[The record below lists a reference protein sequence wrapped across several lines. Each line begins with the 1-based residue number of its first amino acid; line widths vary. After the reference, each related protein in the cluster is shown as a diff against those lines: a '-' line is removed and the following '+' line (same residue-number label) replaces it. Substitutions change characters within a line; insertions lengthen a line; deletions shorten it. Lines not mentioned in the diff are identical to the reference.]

1 MSEELLKSVREV
13 FQKGKHYNIPEYQ
26 RGYKWTSQNVKTL
39 LDDLSKFKENH
50 DEKDVSSFYCLQ
62 NITLVP
68 AENGYNVVDGQQRLT
83 TLYILMSY
91 LKKKG
96 QLDESL
102 FCPDCLQYSVRE
114 ETHKLLSDEIATGK
128 VWESPINP
136 NDAERKD
143 QWYILDVAKGIKE
156 WFEDDAHT
164 LDTSTITDHL
174 KLIENAMEKGNE
186 NDIFAGLNGGKVDL
200 DGADLVRAE
209 LITRAARE
217 KYRKLDPNKVGE
229 FRVHIGLVLDE
240 MVKWWNDLDHQTFFS
255 QMLPNDKDTK
265 EFSNNYKINI
275 LYRLYFEA
283 YKTDK
288 DKFGFRFFENGHDI
302 NKCQGDDHY
311 ELYASLIAM
320 HNTLKDWYN
329 SPKMYHW
336 IGYVFFNFKQ
346 FPEVSFAGLW
356 NLWNESDNKQDFLC
370 QIKRWVLFLVAKRR
384 NPDAVKSPTS
394 EDVDKDAVKSVWNE
408 LFKDVDDLSYDW
420 YNDAFLDEL
429 LILIEILWIE
439 KNDYTN
445 RLEVSY
451 LRQNNKENNKEN
463 REHIRSCC
471 PNEKEG
477 KENRSREDWLHF
489 VKEAYNSDKD
499 AEIRKSLLNLLDSF
513 DEQLTED
520 NIGSINAEMNRY
532 AQNSIGNLV
541 LLHEHI
547 NKSYGNALYREKVQ
561 RIITENAQNR
571 YYVRPYTFDIFLQKV
586 NSNDSEWR
594 WSQEDIQKTIE
605 RSRELLD
612 NFLNGK

>member
-1 MSEELLKSVREV
+1 MSKELLKSVREV
-13 FQKGKHYNIPEYQ
+13 FKEGKHYNIPEYQ

-39 LDDLSKFKENH
+39 LDDLSKFEENH
-50 DEKDVSSFYCLQ
+50 NKKDDSSFYCLQ

-102 FCPDCLQYSVRE
+102 FCPDCLRYSVRE

-128 VWESPINP
+128 VWDSPIHP

-174 KLIENAMEKGNE
+174 KLIVNEMQGDNE

-240 MVKWWNDLDHQTFFS
+240 MVKWWNDPDHQTFFN
-255 QMLPNDKDTK
+255 QMLPNDKDTE
-265 EFSNNYKINI
+265 EFSNNYEINT

-302 NKCQGDDHY
+302 NECQGDDHY

-329 SPKMYHW
+329 SPEMYHW

-346 FPEVSFAGLW
+346 FSEVSFAKLWELW
-356 NLWNESDNKQDFLC
+356 NKSENKQDFLC

-471 PNEKEG
+471 PNEKEE
-477 KENRSREDWLHF
+477 KENRSKEEWCHF
-489 VKEAYNSDKD
+489 VETAYGSDKD
-499 AEIRKSLLNLLDSF
+499 AEIKESLLRLLDSF
-513 DEQLTED
+513 DEQLTEE

-541 LLHEHI
+541 LLDEHI
-547 NKSYGNALYREKVQ
+547 NKSYRNALYREKVQ
-561 RIITENAQNR
+561 RIIMENAQNEH
-571 YYVRPYTFDIFLQKV
+571 YIRPYTFDIFLQKV

>member
-1 MSEELLKSVREV
+1 MSKELLKSVREV
-13 FQKGKHYNIPEYQ
+13 FKEGKHYNIPEYQ

-39 LDDLSKFKENH
+39 LDDLSKFEDNH
-50 DEKDVSSFYCLQ
+50 NKKDDYSFYCLQ

-68 AENGYNVVDGQQRLT
+68 AKDGYNVVDGQQRLT

-102 FCPDCLQYSVRE
+102 FYPDCLRYSVRE

-128 VWESPINP
+128 VWDSPINP

-217 KYRKLDPNKVGE
+217 KYRDLDPNKVGE

-240 MVKWWNDLDHQTFFS
+240 MVKWWNDPDHYTFFN
-255 QMLPNDKDTK
+255 QMLPNDKDTE
-265 EFSNNYKINI
+265 EFSNSYKINT

-288 DKFGFRFFENGHDI
+288 DKFGFSFFENGHDI

-329 SPKMYHW
+329 SPNMYHW
-336 IGYVFFNFKQ
+336 IGYVSFNFKQ
-346 FPEVSFAGLW
+346 FPEVSFAKLWELW
-356 NLWNESDNKQDFLC
+356 NKSENKQDFLC
-370 QIKRWVLFLVAKRR
+370 QIKRWILFLVAKRR
-384 NPDAVKSPTS
+384 NPDAVKSFTS
-394 EDVDKDAVKSVWNE
+394 EDIDKDTVKSVWNE
-408 LFKDVDDLSYDW
+408 LLKDVDDLSYDW
-420 YNDAFLDEL
+420 YNDAFLNEL
-429 LILIEILWIE
+429 LILIEILWME
-439 KNDYTN
+439 KNGYTN
-445 RLEVSY
+445 RLKVSY
-451 LRQNNKENNKEN
+451 LRRNNKEN

-471 PNEKEG
+471 PNKNEE

-499 AEIRKSLLNLLDSF
+499 AEIRKSLLNLLNSF

-520 NIGSINAEMNRY
+520 NIASINAAMNRY

-541 LLHEHI
+541 LLDEHI

-561 RIITENAQNR
+561 RIIMENAQNK

-605 RSRELLD
+605 RSHELLD

>member
-13 FQKGKHYNIPEYQ
+13 FKEGKHYNIPEYQ
-26 RGYKWTSQNVKTL
+26 RGYKWTSQNAKTL
-39 LDDLSKFKENH
+39 LDDLSKFEESHNK
-50 DEKDVSSFYCLQ
+50 KDDSSFYCLQ

-68 AENGYNVVDGQQRLT
+68 AKDGYNVVDGQQRLT

-96 QLDESL
+96 RLDESL
-102 FCPDCLQYSVRE
+102 FCSDCLRYSVRE

-128 VWESPINP
+128 VWDSPINP

-143 QWYILDVAKGIKE
+143 QWYILDVAKGIQE
-156 WFEDDAHT
+156 WFDAHT

-217 KYRKLDPNKVGE
+217 KYRNVDPNKVGE

-240 MVKWWNDLDHQTFFS
+240 MVKWWNDPDHQTFFS
-255 QMLPNDKDTK
+255 QMLPNDKDTE

-302 NKCQGDDHY
+302 NKRQGDDHY

-320 HNTLKDWYN
+320 HNTLKNWYN
-329 SPKMYHW
+329 SLDMYHW

-346 FPEVSFAGLW
+346 FPEVSFAKLWELW
-356 NLWNESDNKQDFLC
+356 NKSENKQDFLC
-370 QIKRWVLFLVAKRR
+370 QIKRWILFWVAKRC
-384 NPDAVKSPTS
+384 NPDAVKKSSTL
-394 EDVDKDAVKSVWNE
+394 EDVDKEVLKSVWNE

-420 YNDAFLDEL
+420 YHDDFLDEL

-439 KNDYTN
+439 KNNYKN
-445 RLEVSY
+445 RLKVSY
-451 LRQNNKENNKEN
+451 LHQNEEN

-499 AEIRKSLLNLLDSF
+499 AEIRKSLLNLLNSF
-513 DEQLTED
+513 DEQLTEE

-541 LLHEHI
+541 LLDEHI
-547 NKSYGNALYREKVQ
+547 NKSYGNALYRDKVQ
-561 RIITENAQNR
+561 RIIMENAQNKH
-571 YYVRPYTFDIFLQKV
+571 YIRPYTFDIFLQKV
-586 NSNDSEWR
+586 NSKDSEWR

-612 NFLNGK
+612 SRSLKVV